1 MNYNGIEI
9 SNRAIKEFCRK
20 HHIQR
25 LAFFGSIL
33 RDDFGPTSDIDVLV
47 TFEPGATPGFGF
59 IGIQNELS
67 EMLGH
72 PVDLHTPASLSKYFR
87 NEVLRE
93 AEPLYDAA

>member
-1 MNYNGIEI
+1 MNYKGIEI
-9 SNRAIKEFCRK
+9 SNRTIEEFCRR
-20 HHIQR
+20 HHIKR

-33 RDDFGPTSDIDVLV
+33 RDDFGPTSDIDVLI

-59 IGIQNELS
+59 IGIQDELS

-87 NEVLRE
+87 NEILRE

>member
-9 SNRAIKEFCRK
+9 SNRAIEELCRR

-25 LAFFGSIL
+25 LALFGSIL
-33 RDDFGPTSDIDVLV
+33 RDDFGPDSDIDVLV
-47 TFEPGATPGFGF
+47 TFEPDETPGFGF
-59 IGIQNELS
+59 IDVQDELS
-67 EMLGH
+67 EILGH

-93 AEPLYDAA
+93 AEALYDTV